1 MNDLEQVI
9 DSLQRCADANLDVT
23 DAVYERFFARNPS
36 AQGLMDNSDQYMRG
50 RMLDQV
56 LVMIMSEP
64 SEEDAG
70 YLRWE
75 LENHLLAYG
84 VKLDMYADFMW
95 ALKDSVEA
103 ALGSDWQAADAAA
116 WSNRISEFLSE
127 IETGC
132 EALA

>member
-23 DAVYERFFARNPS
+23 DAVYERFFERNS
-36 AQGLMDNSDQYMRG
+36 NAQALMDNSDQYMRG

-64 SEEDAG
+64 SDEDAG
-70 YLRWE
+70 YLHWE

-84 VKLDMYADFMW
+84 VEVAMYADFMW
-95 ALKDSVEA
+95 ALKDSVES
-103 ALGSDWQAADAAA
+103 ALGPDWQAADAAS
-116 WSNRISEFLSE
+116 WSNRISAFLAQ

>member
-1 MNDLEQVI
+1 MNDLAQVI

-23 DAVYERFFARNPS
+23 DAVYEGFFARNPN
-36 AQGLMDNSDQYMRG
+36 AQVLMDNSDQYMRG

-56 LVMIMSEP
+56 LIMIMSEP

-84 VKLDMYADFMW
+84 VTLDMYADFMW
-95 ALKDSVEA
+95 ALKDSVAA
-103 ALGSDWQAADAAA
+103 ALGSAWDAADAAA
-116 WSNRISEFLSE
+116 WSTRINEFLSE